1 MSGYRQEFG
10 RWGEA
15 EGAAYLVSQ
24 GYQIIDRNA
33 RTPYGELDLVACQE
47 TPEGRVIVFV
57 EVKTR
62 SSERYGF
69 PEASVTPRKQA
80 HLQAAAQA
88 YLSAHP
94 ELEGPCRIDVIAI
107 LRAARGGKTELI
119 HFQDAVRV

>member
-1 MSGYRQEFG
+1 VSGYRQKLG

-15 EGAAYLVSQ
+15 AGAAYLASQ
-24 GYQIIDRNA
+24 GYRILERNA

-47 TPEGRVIVFV
+47 TPEGRVIVFI

-62 SSERYGF
+62 SSDRFGF

-88 YLSAHP
+88 YLTAHP
-94 ELEGPCRIDVIAI
+94 ELDGPCRIDVLAI
-107 LRAARGGKTELI
+107 LRAGRDGKTEIL
-119 HFQDAVRV
+119 HFQDAVRD